1 MKPLAEEI
9 RKIARDRISQLIGIY
24 YKEEQR
30 SDFQKALEDS
40 SKEFGYSDLE
50 AWVQS
55 ILTEQWTKDSI
66 MRLAKYFTIN
76 ESYFFRE
83 EKAFQILQHKIFP
96 EMIEKMTCAKR
107 PIRIWCAGCAT
118 GEEAYTLSI
127 VSSQCALRDPFEYKI
142 LATDIH
148 GENLKNAKKGIFG
161 MWSFR
166 NMPNMSM
173 QQYFTSVKHNTW
185 KIKKEYMDPIQFDFL
200 NLVDDSYPS
209 ILNKT
214 ADLDIIFCRNVL
226 MYFSIDQQRKVM
238 DRFYNCLTPG
248 GFLFVSVT
256 EVSSFIKTPFKIR
269 SHDGIHYY
277 RKPSLFEN
285 QAREDKGDE
294 AIVSKPK
301 IQKSVYSYPLP
312 ADPIISIPISQ
323 NPKEMADSGYL
334 ARASDGNMDLL
345 KQDRLNP
352 KLYYLQSLISAE
364 QGNLT
369 ESIELLKKCIY
380 LNPDHILSH
389 FFLGVYYQKLNQK
402 SKSQKFFHQALR
414 LLKTK
419 SCDDVIEDSDQ
430 MSAERMKVLL
440 QSWVKEE
447 MKN

>member
-1 MKPLAEEI
+1 MKPIAEEI

-40 SKEFGYSDLE
+40 SKEFGFSDLE
-50 AWVQS
+50 SWIQV
-55 ILTEQWTKDSI
+55 ILSEQWTKENI
-66 MRLAKYFTIN
+66 MRLAMYFTID

-96 EMIEKMTCAKR
+96 EMIEKITPAKR

-127 VSSQCALRDPFEYKI
+127 VSSQCALREPFEYTI

-148 GENLKNAKKGIFG
+148 GENLKNAKKGIFSH
-161 MWSFR
+161 WSFR
-166 NMPNMSM
+166 NMPNLTL
-173 QQYFTSVKHNTW
+173 QQYFASEKHNAW
-185 KIKKEYMDPIQFDFL
+185 KIKKEYLDPIQFDFL
-200 NLVDDSYPS
+200 NLADESYPS

-214 ADLDIIFCRNVL
+214 VDLDIVFCRNVL
-226 MYFSIDQQRKVM
+226 MYFSNDQQRKVM

-256 EVSSFIKTPFKIR
+256 EVSSFIETPFKIR

-277 RKPSLFEN
+277 QKPSLFEN
-285 QAREDKGDE
+285 QAREEKVDE
-294 AIVSKPK
+294 LIVSKQK
-301 IQKSVYSYPLP
+301 IQKSVYNYPLP
-312 ADPIISIPISQ
+312 ADPVLSNPISQ
-323 NPKEMADSGYL
+323 DPKEMADSGYL
-334 ARASDGNMDLL
+334 AQASEHNKDQL

-364 QGNLT
+364 QGNLS

-380 LNPDHILSH
+380 LNPEHILSH
-389 FFLGVYYQKLNQK
+389 FFLGVHYQKLHQK

-414 LLKTK
+414 LLNTM

-440 QSWVKEE
+440 QSWVKGE